1 MTRESFDQT
10 PEGYRIAIQTH
21 NEKIAEHKER
31 ERELL
36 DLSEAGKLSDKG
48 NEELN
53 KIGTDINRR
62 QAEIDRLE
70 LKLKNNTY

>member
-1 MTRESFDQT
+1 MTTESFDQT
-10 PEGYRIAIQTH
+10 PEGYRIAIQVH

-31 ERELL
+31 ERELM
-36 DLSEAGKLSDKG
+36 DLAEAGKLSG
-48 NEELN
+48 TGSEEIN

-62 QAEIDRLE
+62 RAEIDRLE

>member
-10 PEGYRIAIQTH
+10 PEGYRIAIQAH

-36 DLSEAGKLSDKG
+36 DLSEAGKLSEKG